1 MKKLLFIVFAL
12 FLQTGSFGQDNLVWN
27 CDRDSQQPD
36 ILGSSNDT
44 HAQGWVAW
52 PLTSDEFTGP
62 LLNQAKCQP
71 ITSYWAP
78 TSFH

>member
-12 FLQTGSFGQDNLVWN
+12 FLQTGSFEQDNLVWN

-36 ILGSSNDT
+36 ILGSSHDT

-52 PLTSDEFTGP
+52 IDTTIKPKAL
-62 LLNQAKCQP
+62 
-71 ITSYWAP
+71 
-78 TSFH
+78 